1 MIRLKNLTIGYGAN
15 VLLRDI
21 SADFPSGQL
30 VALLGRNGTGKS
42 TLLRVMAGLIP
53 KLGGEIFLSGK
64 RQTDMNLAERAR
76 QVSMVTTERI
86 RIPYLRCK
94 DLVALGRSP
103 YTNWIGRMRS
113 EDEAEIE
120 QALHAVGMAD
130 YAAKTMNCMSD
141 GECQRIMIARALVQ
155 NTPVVLLDE
164 QIEITTETVESWKEY
179 IHSLNALMKA
189 GQADRATVSQAEAS
203 RLSAE
208 TSLISLKQQLVETE
222 NALCSLLFW
231 QPGYIARGKLSEQ
244 SFPDTLSVGV
254 PLELLSR
261 RPDVMQAE
269 AGLKQ
274 AFYTTAQARS
284 NFYPSI
290 TLSGSAGWT
299 NSGGAAITNPGA
311 WLLQA
316 VGSLVQPIFNR
327 GQNVANLK
335 ISKAQQEEALLQFQ
349 QTLLDAGGEVNNALY
364 NWQTARKKKKFDT
377 EQVEHLTLAVHDTQL
392 LMEHGTKNYL
402 EVFTARQSLLTSRL
416 TLVSDY
422 NEEIQSIIT
431 LYHALGGGVSE

>member
-164 QIEITTETVESWKEY
+164 PTSFLDMPNRYELGLLLRRLAHEKQKCIVFSTHELDIALNLCDSIALIENPD
-179 IHSLNALMKA
+179 IHH
-189 GQADRATVSQAEAS
+189 
-203 RLSAE
+203 
-208 TSLISLKQQLVETE
+208 
-222 NALCSLLFW
+222 
-231 QPGYIARGKLSEQ
+231 
-244 SFPDTLSVGV
+244 DT
-254 PLELLSR
+254 
-261 RPDVMQAE
+261 
-269 AGLKQ
+269 
-274 AFYTTAQARS
+274 
-284 NFYPSI
+284 
-290 TLSGSAGWT
+290 
-299 NSGGAAITNPGA
+299 
-311 WLLQA
+311 
-316 VGSLVQPIFNR
+316 
-327 GQNVANLK
+327 VANMVDSGCIERLFQNGTVWFDAR
-335 ISKAQQEEALLQFQ
+335 AQQVRF
-349 QTLLDAGGEVNNALY
+349 
-364 NWQTARKKKKFDT
+364 K
-377 EQVEHLTLAVHDTQL
+377 
-392 LMEHGTKNYL
+392 
-402 EVFTARQSLLTSRL
+402 
-416 TLVSDY
+416 
-422 NEEIQSIIT
+422 
-431 LYHALGGGVSE
+431 